1 MQQRPMTKPSIHLIC
16 NAHLDPVWLW
26 EWEEGAAEALS
37 TFRTA
42 ADFCEEYGGF
52 VFNHNEAI
60 LYEWIDEYEPAL
72 FERIQRL
79 VKVGKWKIMGGWY
92 LQPDCNMPCGESFV
106 RQILLGRTYFKDKF
120 DASPTTAV
128 HFDPFGH
135 TRGLVQI
142 LAKSGFNAYLFCRPS
157 PSDIPLD
164 SEVFQW
170 EGVDGS
176 RVLACRVFGMY
187 LSARGTAAAKVKRF
201 IEAERGQLLDSP
213 GAGCVCWGIGNH
225 GGGPSRIDI
234 EQLDHMIKDT
244 TEFDIRHSDPDA
256 FFDDVAPRKDKLPVV
271 RRDLNPW
278 GPGCYTSQ
286 VRIKQL
292 HCRLENQLFMTEKML
307 TAAWAQGLLEY
318 PADDLKQIS
327 KRLAYS
333 QFHDILP
340 GSAIQTVEDYSLQ
353 LLGSGL
359 DIVSRLRARAF
370 FALSSGQPRAA
381 EGEIPVLV
389 YNPHPWP
396 VETDV
401 ECEFQL
407 ADQNWEG
414 TFTDIK
420 AYAGERALP
429 TQVEKEASNLNLD
442 WRKNVVFHASLEPAS
457 MNRFD
462 CKLERISERTV
473 PNLPSEGAMLLFRN
487 DRLAVD
493 INRRTGLI
501 DRFAVDGKDYLD
513 AEAFRPLVIE
523 DNANPWGCAVHSFRK
538 VAGRFTLMTQADAAT
553 HAGVKSARLPAVRVV
568 EDGPVRTVVEAAL
581 RYNHSTI
588 LLTYRLPKHGTG
600 IEIHARVQWN
610 EKDRMLK
617 LSVPTAL
624 RCAVYKGQ
632 TAYGIHDLPVNGN
645 EAVAH
650 KWVTAVSEE
659 DDAAVRVINNGSYG
673 SDFKG
678 GEIRLSLLR
687 SSAYSALPIGDREL
701 VRQDRFTERI
711 DQGERTFTF
720 RLNAGGVADLMPR
733 ADRAALEH
741 NEQPMALS
749 FFPSGSGETK
759 QLDSL
764 VEIADDRVVL
774 TAAKKAEKG
783 DDVVLRFFEPA
794 GRDASATVRL
804 PWADVAMD
812 LKWTPFEIKTVAY
825 SPRTGEWRETNL
837 LEWHNSAPKMAEID

>member
-1 MQQRPMTKPSIHLIC
+1 MTKPNIHLIC

-42 ADFCEEYGGF
+42 AEFCEEYDGF

-60 LYEWIDEYEPAL
+60 LYEWIEEYEPAL

-79 VKVGKWKIMGGWY
+79 VAAGQWKIMGGWY

-106 RQILLGRTYFKDKF
+106 RQILLGRMYFKDKF

-135 TRGLVQI
+135 SRGLVQI

-164 SEVFQW
+164 SEVFHW

-187 LSARGTAAAKVKRF
+187 LSSRGEAAAKVKRF

-213 GAGCVCWGIGNH
+213 GSGCVCWGIGNH

-234 EQLDHMIKDT
+234 EKLNDLIKDT
-244 TEFDIRHSDPDA
+244 NEFDIRHSDPDA
-256 FFDDVAPRKDKLPVV
+256 FFDDVELQKDKLPVV
-271 RRDLNPW
+271 CRDLNPW

-286 VRIKQL
+286 VRVKQL
-292 HCRLENQLFMTEKML
+292 HCRLENQFFMTEKML

-318 PADDLKQIS
+318 PVDDLKKIG
-327 KRLAYS
+327 KCLAYS

-340 GSAIQTVEDYSLQ
+340 GSAIQAVEEYSLQ

-359 DIVSRLRARAF
+359 DAVSRLRARAF
-370 FALSSGQPRAA
+370 FALSSGQPRAG

-396 VETDV
+396 VETDI

-414 TFTDIK
+414 SFTDVT

-442 WRKNVVFHASLEPAS
+442 WRKKIVFRACLEPS
-457 MNRFD
+457 TMNRFD
-462 CKLERISERTV
+462 CKLERIPERAAPGLRSTGTVLRFCSE
-473 PNLPSEGAMLLFRN
+473 
-487 DRLAVD
+487 RLAVD
-493 INRRTGLI
+493 INSRTGLI
-501 DRFAVDGKDYLD
+501 DRFAVDGKDYI
-513 AEAFRPLVIE
+513 EPGAFRPLVIA
-523 DNANPWGCAVHSFRK
+523 DNADPWGCTVHSFRK
-538 VAGRFTLMTQADAAT
+538 AAGKFTLMPQEDAAA
-553 HAGVKSARLPAVRVV
+553 HAGVKRARLPAVRVV
-568 EDGPVRTVVEAAL
+568 EDGPVRTVVEASL

-588 LLTYRLPKHGTG
+588 LLTYRIPKHGTE
-600 IEIHARVQWN
+600 IEVHARVQWN

-624 RCAVYKGQ
+624 KNAVYKGQ
-632 TAYGIHDLPVNGN
+632 TAYGIHDLPVNGD

-650 KWVTAVSEE
+650 KWVAAVSEE
-659 DDAAVRVINNGSYG
+659 DNTAVRVINNGCYG
-673 SDFKG
+673 SDFKD

-687 SSAYSALPIGDREL
+687 SSAYSALPLGDREL
-701 VRQDRFTERI
+701 LRQDRFTERI

-720 RLNAGGVADLMPR
+720 WLNAGAVADLMPR
-733 ADRAALEH
+733 ADRVALQR
-741 NEQPMALS
+741 NEQPPALS
-749 FFPSGSGETK
+749 FFPSGAAETK
-759 QLDSL
+759 HLASL
-764 VEIADDRVVL
+764 VEIAGDRVVL
-774 TAAKKAEKG
+774 TAAKKAERG
-783 DDVVLRFFEPA
+783 DDLVLRFFEPA
-794 GRDASATVRL
+794 GCAASATVRL
-804 PWADVAMD
+804 PWAKVAMD
-812 LKWTPFEIKTVAY
+812 LEWTPFEIKTVVY
-825 SPRTGEWRETNL
+825 SPRSGEWCETNL
-837 LEWHNSAPKMAEID
+837 LEWHNSAPRMAEIG